1 MMYIWI
7 VLFVLA
13 LCCALIAL
21 LYNISLRRRL
31 DYLRGIIF
39 SLTTGTLFT
48 ESLETISAAYGL
60 TPEELMFLIEN
71 YQNASGGKK

>member
-7 VLFVLA
+7 VLFALA
-13 LCCALIAL
+13 LCCALIVL

-60 TPEELMFLIEN
+60 KPEELMTIIEN
-71 YQNASGGKK
+71 YQNTGGKK